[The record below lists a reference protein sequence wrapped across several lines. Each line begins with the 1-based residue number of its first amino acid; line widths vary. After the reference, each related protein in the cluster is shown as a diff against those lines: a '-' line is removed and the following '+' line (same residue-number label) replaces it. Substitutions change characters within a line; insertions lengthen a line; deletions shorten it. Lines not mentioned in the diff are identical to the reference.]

1 MSPAPPPEAMPRVR
15 WWNMAWVT
23 PQYPRYQVDKAGNT
37 LLDIGCSGEEL
48 ARALDVIDNWRS
60 SHGYPL
66 QCLKMTLINRAEKL
80 RYPVIVAQRLK
91 RLLSIQEKLMA
102 NKNMKLSKMHDI
114 GGCRAVVRT
123 VADVERLVLLYE
135 KSAAKNPAKRAE
147 FVKKYDYITQPKV
160 DGYRSVHLVYKYRT
174 ASAKHAAFNG
184 LRIEI
189 QIRSRLQ
196 HAWATAVETVSTFTG
211 RSIRSTVGDANWKR
225 FFTLMGSAIALKE
238 RRPLVPE
245 TPMNPAE
252 LVAEISAL
260 SSQLQI
266 EKVLRQ
272 WGAAVQ
278 LLTEHPPEADAYLL
292 VLDTENMT
300 MRISAYQQNQRLAAT
315 QEYSRVEKEITGGS
329 KSQAVLVSVSSVRD
343 LRRAYP
349 NYFLDTSVFINAV
362 NQAIR

>member
-1 MSPAPPPEAMPRVR
+1 
-15 WWNMAWVT
+15 MAWVT
-23 PQYPRYQVDKAGNT
+23 PQHPRYQVDKAGNALWAT
-37 LLDIGCSGEEL
+37 GYSTQEFL
-48 ARALDVIDNWRS
+48 AALDVIDNWRS
-60 SHGYPL
+60 AHGYPL
-66 QCLKMTLINRAEKL
+66 QCLKMTLINRAGKL
-80 RYPVIVAQRLK
+80 KYPVIVAQRLK
-91 RLLSIQEKLMA
+91 RLLSIQAKLMA
-102 NKNMKLSKMHDI
+102 NKTMKLSKMQDI
-114 GGCRAVVRT
+114 GGCRAVVRN
-123 VADVERLVLLYE
+123 VAEVERMVLLYE

-147 FVKKYDYITQPKV
+147 FVKKYDYITHPKV

-174 ASAKHAAFNG
+174 ASATHAAFNG

-238 RRPLVPE
+238 RRPLVPA
-245 TPMNPAE
+245 TPTKPSE
-252 LVAEISAL
+252 LIAEIRAL
-260 SSQLQI
+260 SSQLHI
-266 EKVLRQ
+266 EKVLQQ

-300 MRISAYQQNQRLAAT
+300 MRITAYQEDQRLDAT
-315 QEYSRVEKEITGGS
+315 QEYSRVEKEIAGGA

-349 NYFLDTSVFINAV
+349 NYFLDTSVFINAMK
-362 NQAIR
+362 QAIR